1 MNMFCVF
8 GSDPNLGS
16 VCSHRALACNAM
28 AREMQYVLK
37 RNVRAW
43 VAGLSGRREN
53 YLMVHIRG
61 FEAL

>member
-1 MNMFCVF
+1 MNIFCVF
-8 GSDPNLGS
+8 GSDPLILIW
-16 VCSHRALACNAM
+16 ALC
-28 AREMQYVLK
+28 
-37 RNVRAW
+37 VRAC